1 MPGSADARMCKLI
14 RVQAVG
20 AGVRLRSGRKATKLI
35 PKCMKRH
42 DWTKRPPTLALGC
55 LVVNA
60 DVVTIPLRN
69 VANIAVQLVLHAVL
83 LYLK

>member
-1 MPGSADARMCKLI
+1 MPGSAYARMRARI
-14 RVQAVG
+14 RAQA
-20 AGVRLRSGRKATKLI
+20 AGVGVHLRVGMEATRLIT
-35 PKCMKRH
+35 KCMKRH
-42 DWTKRPPTLALGC
+42 DWTKRLDSLGLGC